1 MALWEL
7 KGDII
12 NGAFSKMRI
21 SGLTVS
27 ASPQDNA
34 LAIDRLEDMAA
45 EFAGR
50 NIITDYN
57 FEDDPDTGST
67 HNLDRKFVD
76 SYKSNLAVRLFP
88 DFGKGMQPDPVLMSQ
103 AQQGFS
109 FLSAI
114 TAPRRQTQYPSR
126 MPRGSGST
134 RLNRWNRYY
143 QPVDEAPLSSA
154 TNTMFIGDTD
164 DFTEHFDSWLKDGD
178 LLDTYTIE
186 ADEGLTINSDGLNND
201 LTDVNYRITATG
213 NADTNTNTRL
223 DVTIQ
228 ATSMDGRVA
237 TRVINFELVEP

>member
-50 NIITDYN
+50 NIITAYN

-67 HNLDRKFVD
+67 HNLERKYVD
-76 SYKSNLAVRLFP
+76 AYKSNLAVRLLA
-88 DFGKGMQPDPVLMSQ
+88 DFGKGMQPDPILIAQ

-109 FLSAI
+109 FLSAA
-114 TAPRRQTQYPSR
+114 TAPRKQTQYPSR

-134 RLNRWNRYY
+134 RLNRWNRYF
-143 QPVDEAPLSSA
+143 QPVGEAPLSSA
-154 TNTMFIGDTD
+154 TNTMFIGDID
-164 DFTEHFDSWLKDGD
+164 DFTEHFDSWLKNGD

-201 LTDVNYRITATG
+201 LTDVDYRITATG

-228 ATSMDGRVA
+228 ATSMNGRVT
-237 TRVINFELVEP
+237 TRVINFELVGP